1 MNNIEID
8 TVSKCLKKDNIT
20 IYYDGDF
27 LLHEGIFSN
36 RISTSLSLKQHKYYI
51 PSNDFRSCAVDSVIM
66 DIHLLFD
73 FFIFINRFLNDKLIN
88 VCYVPPKFTFED
100 YSYVSLPKSS
110 NVKFKLTNMKNIMDM
125 IISTDIGINII
136 NVDITD
142 LNRLYKIMDLYPSVF
157 CNHTH
162 LQFIE

>member
-20 IYYDGDF
+20 IYYDDDF
-27 LLHEGIFSN
+27 LLHEGIFSK

-51 PSNDFRSCAVDSVIM
+51 SCNDFSQRKVDSVIM

-88 VCYVPPKFTFED
+88 VCYANALSK
-100 YSYVSLPKSS
+100 YYVSLPKSS
-110 NVKFKLTNMKNIMDM
+110 NVNFGLTNMKNIIDM
-125 IISTDIGINII
+125 TISTDIGINII
-136 NVDITD
+136 NVDISD

-157 CNHTH
+157 CNHPH